1 MGRAHPGRRLR
12 LLDRKAIGVGIG
24 IGVAIADV
32 IGTDSD
38 CDTDSDPDAGNAKCA
53 FSTFAL
59 IYVRTYNFDPALS
72 ASLVEC

>member
-24 IGVAIADV
+24 IGVAIADG
-32 IGTDSD
+32 IGADSD
-38 CDTDSDPDAGNAKCA
+38 CDIDPDAGNAKCA